1 MNKLLDNVL
10 LIVYF
15 VCLIHIPTP
24 KPTIAPSIQTIN
36 PTTAT
41 PTKISNMPTP
51 SPTHIRVDGIDL
63 FYILII
69 SHLRIS
75 DRSYSLILL
84 TMTNDY
90 IDLTLTKLLKLP
102 LNFPSDIINSIT
114 EEYSNCYNDH
124 CLQFWNINYRV
135 EQCNFEISGDFKY
148 LLKAGCVGEFSQ
160 R

>member
-51 SPTHIRVDGIDL
+51 SPTHIRIDL

-69 SHLRIS
+69 SHWRIS
-75 DRSYSLILL
+75 DRSYSFIL
-84 TMTNDY
+84 
-90 IDLTLTKLLKLP
+90 LTLTKLLQL
-102 LNFPSDIINSIT
+102 S
-114 EEYSNCYNDH
+114 EYSFCYNDH
-124 CLQFWNINYRV
+124 CLQFWDINYRV

-160 R
+160 RKSC